1 MFSLG
6 FCRSKLQIKNVEMVP
21 VDLFLKKIFRF
32 LDHNSPGPGARKLAP
47 AHGIDINPNFFY
59 CIVFLT

>member
-6 FCRSKLQIKNVEMVP
+6 FLSSKLPIKIVEIVP
-21 VDLFLKKIFRF
+21 NDLFLKNFFRF
-32 LDHNSPGPGARKLAP
+32 LGHNSPGPGVQKLAP
-47 AHGIDINPNFFY
+47 AHEIDINPNSFY

>member
-1 MFSLG
+1 MLG
-6 FCRSKLQIKNVEMVP
+6 FLGQKTANKNVEMVS
-21 VDLFLKKIFRF
+21 VDLFLKKNFRF

-47 AHGIDINPNFFY
+47 AHEIDINPNFFY